1 MIGGV
6 PHLNARNTA
15 LATVGAGVGVLGYS
29 TLVEPRSFA
38 LRRYNVPVLPPQA
51 PPVKILQVTDLHLTP
66 RQHYRANWLRGL
78 DILEPDLVIS
88 TGDNLAHMEAVPAVL
103 DAYGP
108 LLGRP
113 GVFVL
118 GSNDYFPPVLKNP
131 FGYFTQSH
139 RRGASMTRKRLP
151 TQDLV
156 DGFKTGGWL
165 SVIHRRRRLTVAG
178 VDLEIVG
185 VNDPHIEMDH
195 YDRVAGPASS
205 DADLTIGVTHAPY
218 QRVLDPMAADGAKLL
233 IAGHTHGG
241 QVCVPGYGALVT
253 NCDLDTRRARGL
265 TRWWPGAGQ
274 QDERGRVPRDVPGN
288 AAYLHVSA
296 GLGASPYSPF
306 RLACR
311 PEATLLTLTPRS
323 L

>member
-1 MIGGV
+1 MISGM
-6 PHLNARNTA
+6 PTLNARNAT
-15 LATVGAGVGVLGYS
+15 LATLGVGAGVLGYS
-29 TLVEPRSFA
+29 TLIEPRAFA
-38 LRRYNVPVLPPQA
+38 LRRFDVPVLPPGA
-51 PPVKILQVTDLHLTP
+51 MPVKVLQVTDLHLTP
-66 RQHYRANWLRGL
+66 SQHYRANWLRGL
-78 DILEPDLVIS
+78 DVLEPDLVVS
-88 TGDNLAHMEAVPAVL
+88 TGDNLAHMNAVPAVL

-108 LLGRP
+108 LLHRP

-118 GSNDYFPPVLKNP
+118 GSNDYFPPVLKSP
-131 FGYFTQSH
+131 FGYFTDSH
-139 RRGASMTRKRLP
+139 RRGASLTHKRLP

-156 DGFKTGGWL
+156 DGFTAAGWR
-165 SVIHRRRRLTVAG
+165 SVMHHRLRLTVAG

-185 VNDPHIEMDH
+185 VNDPHIDFDD
-195 YDRVAGPASS
+195 YDRVAGPAAP

-218 QRVLDPMAADGAKLL
+218 QRVLDPMAADGAQLL

-253 NCDLDTRRARGL
+253 NCDLDTRRAKGL

-274 QDERGRVPRDVPGN
+274 PDERGKRPRTAPDD

-311 PEATLLTLTPRS
+311 PEATLLTLTARS
-323 L
+323 T

>member
-1 MIGGV
+1 MIWGV
-6 PHLNARNTA
+6 PSLNARSA
-15 LATVGAGVGVLGYS
+15 AVATVGAGAAVLGYS
-29 TLVEPRSFA
+29 TLIEPRSFA
-38 LRRYNVPVLPPQA
+38 LRRFEVPVLPRGA
-51 PPVKILQVTDLHLTP
+51 PPVKLLQVTDLHLTP
-66 RQHYRANWLRGL
+66 SQHYRANWLRGL
-78 DILEPDLVIS
+78 DILEPDLVVS
-88 TGDNLAHMEAVPAVL
+88 TGDNLAHEDAVPAVL
-103 DAYGP
+103 RAYGP
-108 LLGRP
+108 LLHRP

-131 FGYFTQSH
+131 FGYFTDSH
-139 RRGASMTRKRLP
+139 RRGAALTPKRLP

-156 DGFKTGGWL
+156 DGFTDAGWR
-165 SVIHRRRRLTVAG
+165 SVMHRRLRLTLAG

-185 VNDPHIEMDH
+185 VNDPHIDFDH
-195 YDRVAGPASS
+195 YGRVAAPAAA

-218 QRVLDPMAADGAKLL
+218 QRVLDPMAADGARLL

-253 NCDLDTRRARGL
+253 NCDLDTRRAKGL

-274 QDERGRVPRDVPGN
+274 GEAHRGTRGMPPRD

-311 PEATLLTLTPRS
+311 PEATLLTLTPRAD
-323 L
+323 

>member
-1 MIGGV
+1 MPSLSV
-6 PHLNARNTA
+6 RNAA
-15 LATVGAGVGVLGYS
+15 LTTVCAGVAVVGYS
-29 TLVEPRSFA
+29 TLIEPRAFA
-38 LRRYNVPVLPPQA
+38 LRRYDVPVLPPGA
-51 PPVKILQVTDLHLTP
+51 PPVRILHVTDLHLTP
-66 RQHYRANWLRGL
+66 SQQYRATWLSGL
-78 DILEPDLVIS
+78 DLLEPDLVIS
-88 TGDNLAHMEAVPAVL
+88 TGDNLAHRDAVPAVL
-103 DAYGP
+103 AAYGP
-108 LLGRP
+108 LLERP

-131 FGYFTQSH
+131 FGYFGQSH
-139 RRGASMTRKRLP
+139 RRGAALTRKRLP

-156 DGFKTGGWL
+156 NGFKGKGWL
-165 SVIHRRRRLTVAG
+165 SVIHRRQRLTVAG
-178 VDLEIVG
+178 VGLEIVG

-195 YDRVAGPASS
+195 YDAVAGAAASE
-205 DADLTIGVTHAPY
+205 ADLTIGVTHAPY

-253 NCDLDTRRARGL
+253 NCDLDTGRAKGL
-265 TRWWPGAGQ
+265 TRWWTGAGD
-274 QDERGRVPRDVPGN
+274 QDERGRLSSVAPDD

-311 PEATLLTLTPRS
+311 PEATLLTLRPRPDEQ
-323 L
+323 